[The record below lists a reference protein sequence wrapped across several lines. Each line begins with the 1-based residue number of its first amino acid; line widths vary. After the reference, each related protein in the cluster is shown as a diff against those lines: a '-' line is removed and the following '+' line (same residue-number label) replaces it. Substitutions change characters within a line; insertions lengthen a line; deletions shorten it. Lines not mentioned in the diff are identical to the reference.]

1 MTARDRTVL
10 LIVGALVMIAASWF
24 LLLSPVRKD
33 NAALDAK
40 VAAAQARVTAAK
52 GLAAEGARAKSAYAA
67 DYATVSRLGKAVPA
81 DDDIPSLVVQ
91 LDGAA
96 KSARVDFRSLAL
108 AAGTGAPTPA
118 ATTAAAVAS
127 VATTPGAAATG
138 TTAATGATG
147 ATGPAGPV
155 AATQA
160 AAATLPPGA
169 VVGTAGFPTMPLDLA
184 FTGSFFRLQDLLAR
198 LDRFTRVR
206 DERIDVRGRLLTV
219 DGFSLA
225 ASPKGFPNMQAS
237 VRATAYLLPSGEGLT
252 GAADPKAPAGTAAL
266 TAPTADATGASTK

>member
-108 AAGTGAPTPA
+108 AAGASAPTPA

-138 TTAATGATG
+138 TTGATG

>member
-10 LIVGALVMIAASWF
+10 LIVGALVIVAASWF

-40 VAAAQARVTAAK
+40 VTAAQARVTAAE
-52 GLAAEGARAKSAYAA
+52 GLAAEGARSKSAYAA

-108 AAGTGAPTPA
+108 ATGTGAPAPA

-138 TTAATGATG
+138 TTGATG
-147 ATGPAGPV
+147 ATGPAGAV
-155 AATQA
+155 VATQA

-184 FTGSFFRLQDLLAR
+184 FAGSFFRLQDLLAR

-206 DERIDVRGRLLTV
+206 DEKIDVRGRLLTV

-225 ASPKGFPNMQAS
+225 ASPKGFPKMQAS

-252 GAADPKAPAGTAAL
+252 GAADPNAPTGTAAL
-266 TAPTADATGASTK
+266 TAPTADATGASTE

>member
-108 AAGTGAPTPA
+108 AAGASAPTPA

-138 TTAATGATG
+138 TTGATG

-266 TAPTADATGASTK
+266 TAPTADATGASTE